1 MDGGRIALQGRLV
14 GLASGESMARDIQ
27 PDRLPH
33 LAASIGADYA
43 DSFAACRE
51 LLAMMFELDAPSPE
65 ERIGF
70 GIDFALYDYGPIK
83 LGLSKGPAAVM
94 VRGPQ
99 LIARTGVD
107 QFHVQFYR
115 SHGFVLT
122 LDGAE
127 QAVRPGDVCMLDLSR
142 PAALRTDGIDNLSA
156 IVARDLLSP
165 LLADVG
171 DVHGL
176 VLRRDS
182 EAGVAVR
189 EHLEE
194 MWLQA
199 PDLTVEQGLA
209 WSGSTAALLA
219 GVVRANTQS
228 RAATRTQMRRSQ
240 LRAICRRID
249 RDLGDPE
256 LGPAVLAAQFY
267 VTRPTLYRMFEPH
280 GGVGRYILG
289 RRLTG
294 VFRDLS
300 DPSLARE
307 PIAAVLRRWGLEN
320 HTAAGR
326 AFRAAF
332 GMTPS
337 VCRFQALALHAV
349 GGGAGA
355 AAFDIPPEVP
365 ASIRAFQAG
374 DGANA

>member
-1 MDGGRIALQGRLV
+1 MTH
-14 GLASGESMARDIQ
+14 DIQ
-27 PDRLPH
+27 HDRLPH

-51 LLAMMFELDAPSPE
+51 LLALMFELDAPSPE

-83 LGLSKGPAAVM
+83 LGMSRGPAAVM
-94 VRGPQ
+94 VRAPQ

-228 RAATRTQMRRSQ
+228 RAATRAQMRRSQ
-240 LRAICRRID
+240 FRAICRRID
-249 RDLGDPE
+249 RDLGDPG

-307 PIAAVLRRWGLEN
+307 AIATVLRRWGFEN

-355 AAFDIPPEVP
+355 GAFDIPPEVP
-365 ASIRAFQAG
+365 ASIRAFRA
-374 DGANA
+374 GANA

>member
-1 MDGGRIALQGRLV
+1 MPHDV
-14 GLASGESMARDIQ
+14 Q
-27 PDRLPH
+27 PDRLPY
-33 LAASIGADYA
+33 LAANIGADYA

-51 LLAMMFELDAPSPE
+51 LLAMMFELDAPTPE
-65 ERIGF
+65 GRAGF

-83 LGLSKGPAAVM
+83 LGMAQGSASVM
-94 VRGPQ
+94 TRGPQ

-107 QFHVQFYR
+107 QFHVQYYR
-115 SHGFVLT
+115 RHGFILT

-127 QAVRPGDVCMLDLSR
+127 QEVRPGDVCMLDLSR

-156 IVARDLLSP
+156 IVARDLLAP

-189 EHLEE
+189 EHLDE
-194 MWLQA
+194 MWLRA
-199 PDLTVEQGLA
+199 PELSVEQGLA
-209 WSGSTAALLA
+209 WSRSTATLLA
-219 GVVRANTQS
+219 GVVRANSQS
-228 RAATRTQMRRSQ
+228 RAATRAELRRSQ
-240 LRAICRRID
+240 FRAIRRRID
-249 RDLGDPE
+249 RDIGDAG
-256 LGPAVLAAQFY
+256 LGPAVLAGQFY
-267 VTRPTLYRMFEPH
+267 VTRPTLYRMFEPY

-300 DPSLARE
+300 DPRLARE
-307 PIAAVLRRWGLEN
+307 PIAAVLRRWGFEN

-326 AFRAAF
+326 AFRAGF

-337 VCRFQALALHAV
+337 ACRSQALALRASGGAV
-349 GGGAGA
+349 GAS

-365 ASIRAFQAG
+365 ASIRAFRAPAKA
-374 DGANA
+374 DG